1 MAWLFPI
8 IRFGIGYGLPPDKAL
23 TENWKSR
30 TLWGLTTLGLTSAPA
45 VAVIEGAIVRGV
57 PWVASGLWSA
67 SNYVRLGSPLASGGR
82 ALLAT
87 GGSTAG
93 GMGVGTAAA
102 AVAGGYVLGA
112 TVGTGVAYAFW
123 GEKGARD
130 ALDLY
135 TGKVSAKQYGEVVG
149 GAIKQTFL
157 NYEWDLGPQPMIH
170 PAMGA
175 IV

>member
-8 IRFGIGYGLPPDKAL
+8 IRFGIGYGLPPGQSL
-23 TENWKSR
+23 TENWQWR
-30 TLWGLTTLGLTSAPA
+30 TVWGLTTLGLTHGWI
-45 VAVIEGAIVRGV
+45 VGHVETAIVRGG
-57 PWVASGLWSA
+57 PWLLTGLWNA

-87 GGSTAG
+87 GGSSAG
-93 GMGVGTAAA
+93 GMGAGTAVA

-135 TGKVSAKQYGEVVG
+135 TGKVSAKQYKTVVG
-149 GAIKQTFL
+149 GALKQTFM
-157 NYEWDLGPQPMIH
+157 NYEWDLGPKPILSG
-170 PAMGA
+170 P